1 VCGGGSHIRNPVR
14 ATAKWLA
21 RRHARQQDAKDESR
35 VRKLIV
41 GLGNP
46 GVQYAQSRHNVGFL
60 ALDRFAEPHHL
71 TFSRRRFN
79 ALLAEGAIQDQR
91 VLLAKPQTFMN
102 LSGNA
107 VGRLISFY
115 RIPFR
120 DIIVVYDDLD
130 LPLGRMRLRERGSAG
145 GHHGME
151 SIIAAVGHG
160 DFARLRIGI
169 GRPPSREDVE
179 HVLGTFTRAEESIV
193 KEVLA
198 RAVEALDVWLIAG
211 LENAMNRFNA

>member
-1 VCGGGSHIRNPVR
+1 M
-14 ATAKWLA
+14 
-21 RRHARQQDAKDESR
+21 
-35 VRKLIV
+35 RKLIV

-60 ALDRFAEPHHL
+60 ALDRFAESHHL

-179 HVLGTFTRAEESIV
+179 HVLGTFTRAEESMV